1 MNELKLHIFIALI
14 LDGKEM
20 SVDVPLK
27 GRWASS
33 GYKAECF
40 IGPVLHVLGIRFW
53 IPKRSLGGKQH
64 FNLGNGLRTK

>member
-1 MNELKLHIFIALI
+1 MFIALI
-14 LDGKEM
+14 LDGNEM

-27 GRWASS
+27 GRWAST
-33 GYKAECF
+33 GYKAQCF

-53 IPKRSLGGKQH
+53 ILKCSLEGKQH